1 MICTLW
7 HDSLHP
13 PDCILFSVLS
23 QCRELTLDTIITR
36 YWARADAFFRV
47 SGQTHIIWVIA
58 VPGPALCC
66 SPNWFF
72 VLSGEHV
79 IFEPWCPHVVA
90 HAAVWDQCQYQAFV
104 PSPLHTTG
112 LRQHLVT
119 GADIFIST
127 KRTFQVKAGA
137 NLQIIV
143 NPVTKSVT
151 LAGTR
156 SGLGL
161 TKTLKTLALKC
172 PWHLHTFRDRY
183 FVTISA
189 LTRLVNNQ
197 NCYERNWT
205 RSKQRQSIP
214 FKICLVHPNIPPS
227 PCCPHRHSDS
237 RFGEKDRQTIAWGAV
252 SSL

>member
-1 MICTLW
+1 MLQSGT
-7 HDSLHP
+7 SVSTKP
-13 PDCILFSVLS
+13 LFPL
-23 QCRELTLDTIITR
+23 
-36 YWARADAFFRV
+36 
-47 SGQTHIIWVIA
+47 
-58 VPGPALCC
+58 
-66 SPNWFF
+66 
-72 VLSGEHV
+72 
-79 IFEPWCPHVVA
+79 
-90 HAAVWDQCQYQAFV
+90 
-104 PSPLHTTG
+104 SPLHTTG

-156 SGLGL
+156 PGLGL

-197 NCYERNWT
+197 NCYDRREELDKVKT
-205 RSKQRQSIP
+205 TAEHSI
-214 FKICLVHPNIPPS
+214 
-227 PCCPHRHSDS
+227 
-237 RFGEKDRQTIAWGAV
+237 
-252 SSL
+252 